1 MNIFGNSLQESVE
14 FILLVLVIVL
24 INLVGAELI
33 WKSYG
38 TISRSKRKE
47 LSSQ

>member
-1 MNIFGNSLQESVE
+1 MNIFGNSLQESIE

-33 WKSYG
+33 
-38 TISRSKRKE
+38 
-47 LSSQ
+47 

>member
-1 MNIFGNSLQESVE
+1 MNIFGNSLKESIE

-33 WKSYG
+33 
-38 TISRSKRKE
+38 
-47 LSSQ
+47 